1 MTKCKPYQDP
11 YDFEAE
17 ERVKEAL
24 CTSGKCYV
32 GLRLETRLREMERRH
47 AIERAKQSIKDDMA
61 GMADKVRK

>member
-17 ERVKEAL
+17 ERTKEAL

-32 GLRLETRLREMERRH
+32 GFRLDARLREMERRH

-61 GMADKVRK
+61 GKDDKLIK